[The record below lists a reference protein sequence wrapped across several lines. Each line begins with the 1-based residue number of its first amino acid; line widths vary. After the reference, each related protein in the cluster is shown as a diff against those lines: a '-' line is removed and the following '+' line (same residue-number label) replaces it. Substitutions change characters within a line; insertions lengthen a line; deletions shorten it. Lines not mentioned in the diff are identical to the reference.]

1 MLSRRQFLAASA
13 ALPLACALRPAFA
26 ALPSPLMIDSHVHVW
41 KTDPR
46 YPYAKD
52 RKAPP
57 QDFTAEMLLSLM
69 AANGVARTVIVQVI
83 HYRWDNRYLAD
94 VLRQYPDKFQGIC
107 RVNPEDPAAPEHL
120 ARLTTDEGFRGVRLS
135 PSDKADGDWIRGS
148 LMKPLWRQAA
158 DLKVPMTIL
167 AAPSRMPDLI
177 PWIEQNPEL
186 TVVID
191 HMADSP
197 LNHPDELNKLLAL
210 ARYPQVYV
218 KIPHMWSLSQQSYP
232 YPDAAQQVKQVF
244 DAFGA
249 QRLMWGTDWP
259 ICLNKLSY
267 AQAVALYRDHLAW
280 LTPKDREQILY
291 KTVQQIWPFG
301 IV

>member
-46 YPYAKD
+46 YPYAMD

-218 KIPHMWSLSQQSYP
+218 KISHMWSLSQQSYP

>member
-1 MLSRRQFLAASA
+1 MLSRRQFLATSA

-218 KIPHMWSLSQQSYP
+218 KISHMWSLSQQSYP

>member
-218 KIPHMWSLSQQSYP
+218 KISHMWSLSQQSYP

-301 IV
+301 IA

>member
-107 RVNPEDPAAPEHL
+107 RVNPEDPAAPENL

-218 KIPHMWSLSQQSYP
+218 KISHMWSLSQQSYP

>member
-26 ALPSPLMIDSHVHVW
+26 AQPSPLMIDSHVHVW

-218 KIPHMWSLSQQSYP
+218 KISHMWSLSQQSYP

>member
-218 KIPHMWSLSQQSYP
+218 KISHMWSLSQQSYP

>member
-1 MLSRRQFLAASA
+1 
-13 ALPLACALRPAFA
+13 
-26 ALPSPLMIDSHVHVW
+26 
-41 KTDPR
+41 
-46 YPYAKD
+46 
-52 RKAPP
+52 
-57 QDFTAEMLLSLM
+57 MLLSLM

-191 HMADSP
+191 HMTDSP

-218 KIPHMWSLSQQSYP
+218 KISHMWSLSQQSYP

>member
-135 PSDKADGDWIRGS
+135 PSDKADGDWISGP

-218 KIPHMWSLSQQSYP
+218 KISHMWSLSQQSYP

-244 DAFGA
+244 DAFGPL
-249 QRLMWGTDWP
+249 RLMWGTDWP

-301 IV
+301 IT

>member
-218 KIPHMWSLSQQSYP
+218 KISHMWSLSQQSYP
-232 YPDAAQQVKQVF
+232 YPDAAQQVKQVV

>member
-120 ARLTTDEGFRGVRLS
+120 ARLTIDEGFRGVRLS
-135 PSDKADGDWIRGS
+135 PSDKADGDWIRGP

-177 PWIEQNPEL
+177 PWIEQNPDL

-218 KIPHMWSLSQQSYP
+218 KNSHMWSLSQQPYP

-244 DAFGA
+244 DAFGP

-280 LTPKDREQILY
+280 LTPKDRDQILY

-301 IV
+301 IA

>member
-197 LNHPDELNKLLAL
+197 LNHPDELNNLLAL

-218 KIPHMWSLSQQSYP
+218 KISHMWSLSQQSYP